1 MMHAPAPSKRQLT
14 CCVVWPTHNPALPS
28 PPPPQVINVTG
39 PEAAE
44 MQKQGWTVLDVRPP
58 SEATKVPVVGA
69 VQVREGG

>member
-1 MMHAPAPSKRQLT
+1 MTGEGRGASEQGRGP
-14 CCVVWPTHNPALPS
+14 PTTLPCPP

-69 VQVREGG
+69 VQVREGGEV

>member
-1 MMHAPAPSKRQLT
+1 MVPLSKAVAHPQP
-14 CCVVWPTHNPALPS
+14 CPALP